1 MRSTES
7 ETKRGAGRVEPSEGV
22 ARGKGARGSTASTK
36 ASAPASKS
44 KRAPTSKSKSATKLN
59 SPRRVAAA
67 SATDHA
73 ADGTADSAGGRDARA
88 RSAVVARSSGRS
100 NRDDELV
107 DRITGAWG
115 AIVVERIA
123 ADQDFAAAFE
133 RYRTATKDIRAI
145 FAWDEVLSAE
155 AHLSLVNG
163 IIARHSDT
171 AGRADP
177 FAILADLHEER
188 RRLAAVYAVNAFRAV
203 LGQMSQKKPR
213 WRDMDGGDFD
223 ERIAV
228 LALAHQALSKA
239 LEIARVAAPADLTE
253 PTLDAAQDR
262 AVWAVRRTGAE
273 GLVLASLQ
281 AASIFFARIGADT
294 FADASEIG
302 RLYAVQ
308 PARPQK
314 SV

>member
-22 ARGKGARGSTASTK
+22 ARGKSARGSTASTK
-36 ASAPASKS
+36 ASASA
-44 KRAPTSKSKSATKLN
+44 SKSKSATKAKP
-59 SPRRVAAA
+59 SSRSAAA
-67 SATDHA
+67 SGALAGGAGGA
-73 ADGTADSAGGRDARA
+73 APSAGEGASGRDARA
-88 RSAVVARSSGRS
+88 RSAVAARSTGRS

-163 IIARHSDT
+163 IIARHADT

-177 FAILADLHEER
+177 FAILEDLHEER

-203 LGQMSQKKPR
+203 LGQMSQKKAR

-239 LEIARVAAPADLTE
+239 LEIARVPAPADLTE

-314 SV
+314 SI

>member
-1 MRSTES
+1 MRPSKTAPKP
-7 ETKRGAGRVEPSEGV
+7 TKPQRASKPVSP
-22 ARGKGARGSTASTK
+22 RGSDGE
-36 ASAPASKS
+36 
-44 KRAPTSKSKSATKLN
+44 RAN
-59 SPRRVAAA
+59 
-67 SATDHA
+67 
-73 ADGTADSAGGRDARA
+73 
-88 RSAVVARSSGRS
+88 GRS
-100 NRDDELV
+100 HRDDELV

-133 RYRTATKDIRAI
+133 RYRTAPKDLRAI

-163 IIARHSDT
+163 IIARHADT
-171 AGRADP
+171 RGRADP
-177 FAILADLHEER
+177 FLIVSELAEER

-203 LGQMSQKKPR
+203 LGQMSQKKAR
-213 WRDMDGGDFD
+213 WREMEGGEFD

-239 LEIARVAAPADLTE
+239 LEIARVPAPADLTE

-294 FADASEIG
+294 FADAAEIG

-308 PARPQK
+308 PARPRK
-314 SV
+314 GA

>member
-7 ETKRGAGRVEPSEGV
+7 ETKRGAGRVEPSEAV
-22 ARGKGARGSTASTK
+22 ARAKRARGSTASTK
-36 ASAPASKS
+36 ASASASKS
-44 KRAPTSKSKSATKLN
+44 KSGTKAQSA
-59 SPRRVAAA
+59 SRGAAA
-67 SATDHA
+67 GSTDRAASSAAVRA
-73 ADGTADSAGGRDARA
+73 AAGTAETAGGRDARA
-88 RSAVVARSSGRS
+88 RSAVAARSTGRS

-123 ADQDFAAAFE
+123 ADQDFATAFE

-163 IIARHSDT
+163 IIARHADL

-203 LGQMSQKKPR
+203 LGQMSQKKAR

-308 PARPQK
+308 PARPPK